1 MTQPYAAA
9 LAAIR
14 TTLGLTVTYRRGA
27 SNVSLRMV
35 RGRREE
41 VAQTVEGNAVANQMP
56 DWIGARAELAFS
68 GTAITPTAGDVI
80 EFQPASGPLEKY
92 SVAQNDVT
100 GRCYSTSDTDGT
112 TLRIH
117 TVRIANT

>member
-1 MTQPYAAA
+1 MQPFAAA
-9 LAAIR
+9 LAAAR
-14 TTLGLTVTYRRGA
+14 TSLAVAVTYRRGG
-27 SNVSLRMV
+27 SSVSLRML
-35 RGRREE
+35 RGRRDE
-41 VAQTVEGNAVANQMP
+41 VATTVDGNAVANQMP
-56 DWIGARAELAFS
+56 DWIGARSELAFS

-80 EFQPASGPLEKY
+80 EYQPATGPLEKY
-92 SVAQNDVT
+92 RVAANDAT

>member
-1 MTQPYAAA
+1 MQPFAAA
-9 LAAIR
+9 LAAAR
-14 TTLGLTVTYRRGA
+14 ATLGLTVTYRRGA

-41 VAQTVEGNAVANQMP
+41 VAQTVEGNAVANQNP
-56 DWIGARAELAFS
+56 DWIGAAAELKFGA
-68 GTAITPTAGDVI
+68 TAIAPTVGDVI
-80 EFQPASGPLEKY
+80 EYQPAVGVLEKY
-92 SVAQNDVT
+92 RVAINDVT